1 MIDRTSSSSPEVSQG
16 RQRTRSIR
24 LMRVLTAA
32 ALAVA
37 ALGAGA
43 GSVLAY
49 GPATACTSPA
59 LATVFAPWGDTA
71 NYFQVSNGGFENGS
85 TDWALTGSA
94 TIVGTNEP
102 WKVAGASDS
111 HSLNLAGNGAAES
124 RTFCVS
130 KGQDVIRL
138 FVANPHVSGAILHV
152 DTTVVN
158 PDNGYVGTSAFDVNG
173 DPNAPAWAPTIALKI
188 PALFNGSGMENLT
201 LRFSLRGSSASW
213 KIDDVFVD
221 PFKSW

>member
-1 MIDRTSSSSPEVSQG
+1 MIDRTSSSTPAAPEG
-16 RQRTRSIR
+16 RRRTRFVR
-24 LMRVLTAA
+24 LPKLFAA
-32 ALAVA
+32 AVLATAVF
-37 ALGAGA
+37 GAGA

-49 GPATACTSPA
+49 GTPLACTSPS
-59 LATVFAPWGDTA
+59 LSKVFAPWGDTA
-71 NYFQVSNGGFENGS
+71 NYFRVSNGGFENGT
-85 TDWALTGSA
+85 TDWSLTGSA
-94 TIVGTNEP
+94 SIVGTQEP
-102 WKVAGASDS
+102 WKVGGASDS
-111 HSLNLAGNGAAES
+111 HSLNLSGNGAAES

-130 KGQDVIRL
+130 RGQDVIRL

-158 PDNGYVGTSAFDVNG
+158 PDNGYIGTSAFDVNG

-221 PFKSW
+221 PFKSR

>member
-1 MIDRTSSSSPEVSQG
+1 MIDQLSNSSHEAGQG
-16 RQRTRSIR
+16 RHRTRFVR
-24 LMRVLTAA
+24 LPQFLAAA
-32 ALAVA
+32 ALAAA

-43 GSVLAY
+43 GSALAY
-49 GPATACTSPA
+49 GTPLACTSPTMS
-59 LATVFAPWGDTA
+59 TVFAPWGDTA
-71 NYFQVSNGGFENGS
+71 SYFQVSNGGFESG
-85 TDWALTGSA
+85 TTGWALTGAA

-102 WKVAGASDS
+102 WKVAGASNS
-111 HSLNLAGNGAAES
+111 HSLSLSGNGAAES

-130 KGQDVIRL
+130 RGQDVIRL
-138 FVANPHVSGAILHV
+138 FVANPHVTGAILHV

-158 PDNGYVGTSAFDVNG
+158 PDNGYIGTSAFDVNG
-173 DPNAPAWAPTIALKI
+173 DPNATAWAPTIALKI

>member
-1 MIDRTSSSSPEVSQG
+1 MIDQLSSSSPEAGQA
-16 RQRTRSIR
+16 RHRTRSVR
-24 LMRVLTAA
+24 LPQLLAAA
-32 ALAVA
+32 ALAAA

-43 GSVLAY
+43 GSALAY
-49 GPATACTSPA
+49 GTPLACTSPT
-59 LATVFAPWGDTA
+59 LSTVFAPWGDTA
-71 NYFQVSNGGFENGS
+71 SYFQVSNGGFESG
-85 TDWALTGSA
+85 TTGWALTGAA

-102 WKVAGASDS
+102 WKVAGASNS
-111 HSLNLAGNGAAES
+111 HSLSLSGNGIAES

-130 KGQDVIRL
+130 RGQDVIRL
-138 FVANPHVSGAILHV
+138 FVASPHVTGAILHV

-158 PDNGYVGTSAFDVNG
+158 PDNGYIGTSAFDVNG

-188 PALFNGSGMENLT
+188 PALFNGSGTENLT
-201 LRFSLRGSSASW
+201 LRFSLRGSSANW